1 MATHPHGNGTSS
13 RLDRLLAYHESAAE
27 AIRTTI
33 GLLNGSA
40 KAAKTNGH
48 STVLAEALA
57 LDGARAHK
65 VKASHAKTKT
75 TTKRAQSRSAIRV
88 QRERTAQVLDR
99 FDPKTPRAVMDV
111 ANELGL
117 SYSQI
122 GLGPLVHRKYLK
134 RKGDGFVRTAKAYHV
149 DKSATAE
156 A

>member
-1 MATHPHGNGTSS
+1 MSTTHGNGTQS

-48 STVLAEALA
+48 STVLAEAIA

-65 VKASHAKTKT
+65 AKASHAKKKKT
-75 TTKRAQSRSAIRV
+75 AMTRTTIRA
-88 QRERTAQVLDR
+88 QRERTAQVLDL
-99 FDPKTPRAVMDV
+99 FDPKTPRAAAEV
-111 ANELGL
+111 AQHLGL
-117 SYSQI
+117 SYMQI

-134 RKGDGFVRTAKAYHV
+134 RKGDGYVRTAKAYHV
-149 DKSATAE
+149 DKGVPAE